1 MKIIQIFCVALLLVT
16 VTSCNKKCNCETT
29 GTLKN
34 YTGLDGCGWVIE
46 LDGKSERLEP
56 TNLDKFGVD
65 LTDGKKL
72 KFSYKETGGMSI
84 CMVGKVAEITDMC
97 SK

>member
-1 MKIIQIFCVALLLVT
+1 MKRVKIFCVALTLAVF
-16 VTSCNKKCNCETT
+16 TSCNKKCNCDTE

-34 YTGLDGCGWVIE
+34 YAGLDGCGWVIE
-46 LDGKSERLEP
+46 LDGKSEKLEP
-56 TNLDKFGVD
+56 TNIDKFGIE
-65 LTDGKKL
+65 LSDGKKI

-97 SK
+97 SN